1 MEQSHNAWHPA
12 FVEVIQVELE
22 DYKDSLEF
30 ISEYQL
36 TTEPLKIDCVVIK
49 KKKDVVIKKNIAAIF
64 REVNLLEYKSPEFPA
79 EPKGRGSPPDDYVSV
94 EDFYKVYA
102 YGCLYIYHKKVP
114 VTSLTLTF
122 IESHYPRELLAHL
135 SDVRGFKVEE
145 SAPGIYNVMGDI
157 LPIQVIDSR
166 KLPIDENLWLKGLDN
181 RLKPLEAFK
190 IMKEVDRQDKVDQ
203 LRAYL
208 NVVAQSNYNAIEE
221 AIKMNSEA
229 KSLEDVLE
237 RTGVVARWEAKW
249 EAKNEIKYEE
259 KAEEKAEKKAEE
271 RVLTVAKNLF
281 NLGLSFEAVV
291 SATMLD
297 PEKVKAIFPDKKGL

>member
-12 FVEVIQVELE
+12 FIEVIQVELE

-49 KKKDVVIKKNIAAIF
+49 KTKDVEIKKNIAVIF
-64 REVNLLEYKSPEFPA
+64 REVNLLEYKSPE
-79 EPKGRGSPPDDYVSV
+79 DYVSV

-102 YGCLYIYHKKVP
+102 YAYLYIYLKKVP

-122 IESHYPRELLAHL
+122 IESHYPRELLTHL
-135 SDVRGFKVEE
+135 SNVRKYSVAET
-145 SAPGIYNVMGDI
+145 SSGIYNITGDI
-157 LPIQVIDSR
+157 IPIQIIDSR
-166 KLPIDENLWLKGLDN
+166 LLPANENLWLKGLNN

-203 LRAYL
+203 LRAYTY
-208 NVVAQSNYNAIEE
+208 VIAKANYLAIEE
-221 AIKMNSEA
+221 AIKMSSEA

-249 EAKNEIKYEE
+249 EARNEAKYEALNEALNEEKTKNEEQML
-259 KAEEKAEKKAEE
+259 A
-271 RVLTVAKNLF
+271 VAKNLF
-281 NLGLSFEAVV
+281 NLGLPFEAVV

-297 PEKVKAIFPDKKGL
+297 PEKVKAIFPDKN